1 MGKKATRGYEEEDS
15 LVERRTYL
23 QIPGP
28 VNIPDAILR
37 ELSRP
42 LINHRGAEFESL
54 LRECREGL
62 SRVFQTGND
71 MLMFPSSGS
80 GGLESAVVNTLSPG
94 DKVLVPVQGVF
105 SERFA
110 KIAASHGADV
120 EIIQIPWGRAVDPDL
135 VLERLRADTAGT
147 IKAVLI
153 DHNETSTCVLN
164 DVKSVGLG
172 MREMGH
178 PALLIVDAV
187 SSLAMADLRTDEWG
201 LDVVITGSQKGLMLP
216 PGMAI
221 LSVSQRAWEA
231 YSRSETPRW
240 YWDWK
245 QMKDAMDG
253 GRVPYT
259 PATTLMFG
267 LRVALRMILDEGLE
281 NIFRRHADLARL
293 FRQGARCMGLEVL
306 PPEEEASPTVTAV
319 KMPPGLSLKELSGVL
334 ERDYG
339 VVIGEGLGKL
349 KDSVFRV
356 GHMGPIH
363 RTEIL
368 AVLSALEGAL
378 CYLCET
384 AVN

>member
-1 MGKKATRGYEEEDS
+1 M
-15 LVERRTYL
+15 VERRTYL

-42 LINHRGAEFESL
+42 LINHRGAEFERL
-54 LRECREGL
+54 LSECREGL
-62 SRVFQTGND
+62 GRVFQTKND
-71 MLMFPSSGS
+71 ILMFPSSGS
-80 GGLESAVVNTLSPG
+80 GGLESAVVNTISPG

-105 SERFA
+105 SDRFA
-110 KIAASHGADV
+110 KIAASYGADV
-120 EIIQIPWGRAVDPDL
+120 EAIQVEWGRAVDPGA
-135 VLERLRADTAGT
+135 VLERLRADSAGT

-153 DHNETSTCVLN
+153 DHNETSTCVIN
-164 DVKSVGLG
+164 DIKTVGLG
-172 MREMGH
+172 MKEMGH

-221 LSVSQRAWEA
+221 LSISRRAWEA
-231 YSRSETPRW
+231 YSRSKAPRW

-281 NIFRRHADLARL
+281 NVFMRHADLARL
-293 FRQGARCMGLEVL
+293 FRQGVRRMGLEVF

-319 KMPPGLSLKELSGVL
+319 KLPHGVSHKELSDVL
-334 ERDYG
+334 EREYG
-339 VVIGEGLGKL
+339 VVVGEGLGKL

-356 GHMGPIH
+356 GHMGPVS
-363 RTEIL
+363 RTEVL

-378 CYLCET
+378 GSLRE
-384 AVN
+384 

>member
-1 MGKKATRGYEEEDS
+1 

-28 VNIPDAILR
+28 VNIPDSILR

-54 LRECREGL
+54 LHECREGL
-62 SRVFQTGND
+62 GRVFQTAND
-71 MLMFPSSGS
+71 IIMFPSSGS
-80 GGLESAVVNTLSPG
+80 GGLESAVVNTISPG
-94 DKVLVPVQGVF
+94 DKVFVPVQGVF

-110 KIAASHGADV
+110 KIAAAYGAEV
-120 EIIQIPWGRAVDPDL
+120 EMINVDWGRAVDPDA
-135 VLERLRADTAGT
+135 VLERLRRDSSGT

-164 DVKSVGLG
+164 DVRSVGLG

-187 SSLAMADLRTDEWG
+187 SSMAMADLNTDEWRV
-201 LDVVITGSQKGLMLP
+201 DVAITGSQKGLMLP

-221 LSVSQRAWEA
+221 LSISPRAWEA
-231 YSRSETPRW
+231 YSRSKAPRW

-281 NIFRRHADLARL
+281 NVFRRHTDLACL
-293 FRQGARCMGLEVL
+293 FRQGVRRIGLEVL

-319 KMPPGLSLKELSGVL
+319 KLPQGVSHKELSDLL

-339 VVIGEGLGKL
+339 VVIGEGLGKI

-356 GHMGPIH
+356 GHMGSIQ
-363 RTEIL
+363 RTDVL

-378 CYLCET
+378 GSLRK
-384 AVN
+384 